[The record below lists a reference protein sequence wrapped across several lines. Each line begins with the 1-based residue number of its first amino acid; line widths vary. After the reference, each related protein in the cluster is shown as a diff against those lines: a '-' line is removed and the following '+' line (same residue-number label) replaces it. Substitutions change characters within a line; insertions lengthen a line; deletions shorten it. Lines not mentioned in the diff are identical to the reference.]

1 MYAATIIH
9 VLALA
14 AAVTAAQVSIASVTV
29 NDLVTPLG
37 VDNAAPIFGWSIG
50 SLATRGASFA
60 AAQVQVLPAT
70 GTSPLWDSGTVAT
83 NATSLVYSGQTL
95 PSRASFNFQV
105 RLLDN
110 SGDWTEWSSSNFG
123 TGLLANEDWESARW
137 IGAANP
143 SVDQPIL
150 RTDFDVS
157 QEIAS
162 AKLFITAIGGYEA
175 YLNGQRVGDLYLA
188 PSWTQYAKRSF
199 YDTHDVTKQIIEGQ
213 NAIGIALFITFKDN
227 TTQTIVT
234 DSSWRGKLGG
244 STRTGAIPNN
254 ELFDSRIESQAW
266 KKAGF
271 NASAWPNAIVQ
282 TPPSTEIQSSPVE
295 PVRIK
300 DKIKAVS
307 ITNPESGVWV
317 YDFGRNIAG
326 VGALTVNEAYNTSI
340 RMHYGEKLRSTGRI
354 QDTGGNWQHST
365 YIHDGTGSVT
375 WIPRH
380 SYYGFRY
387 IELTGVAGTPN
398 AGTVVA
404 QRLHSDVRGI
414 GWFTASDD
422 TLTWIH
428 DTTWQTMLNNIV
440 GVPTDGAYLEKL
452 PWLSDA
458 AVMSETILSS
468 LNVKSLYTKWA
479 QDIADSALADGNL
492 PPWAPSP
499 LEMDPFPSP
508 TWGNAFPEVVWQLY
522 QHSGDVDLL
531 SRFYDSIKSYLAYEL
546 NHRNSSG
553 LIGLESWGDWVT
565 PSINDKGIVGTAHLY
580 CSITRVIQMASILGY
595 SADIESYTSHAA
607 AVNSSFHDAYYQ
619 AATGDYRSSSTGGF
633 AQTNN
638 LLPAAFKM
646 TSPTRR
652 QAVIDK
658 VAADVVSRDN
668 HLGTGVAG
676 TKWLLPLLTEYGYID
691 LAYSVATQ
699 TTYPSWGY
707 WKSLGATSLWEEW
720 AGSSR
725 SQNHP
730 FLGTV
735 VDWFYQHLADDDAFI
750 HFGQSTVDS
759 FTADSRFICKSL
771 DAVLNQFEPTINQ
784 LQVPSSQAWDRS
796 RMINYLKSILKKG
809 PNVVYFALINVSA
822 KKYQENWVSTSSKDT
837 IEMLVEALR
846 LEHWISTNY
855 TGTLDVL
862 VEPDVSLITH
872 LGTKLH
878 ALHQACDGRDVDTSR
893 FILNETTTSIDIRD
907 AFDNT
912 PLHHVAMCKRS
923 EEDTD
928 DPLTT
933 DPRSIIQLLLG
944 HGADINARNIAG
956 HTPLQECFT
965 PPGYPNIDVAVV
977 LLQE

>member
-1 MYAATIIH
+1 MYAATIVH

-14 AAVTAAQVSIASVTV
+14 AAVTAAQISIASVTV

-37 VDNAAPIFGWSIG
+37 IDNAAPIFGWSIG
-50 SLATRGASFA
+50 SVATRGASFT
-60 AAQVQVLPAT
+60 AAQVQVLQAT

-83 NATSLVYSGQTL
+83 NVTSLVYSGQTL

-123 TGLLANEDWESARW
+123 TGLLANEDWEAAQW
-137 IGAANP
+137 ISAANP

-162 AKLFITAIGGYEA
+162 AKLFITSIGGYEA

-213 NAIGIALFITFKDN
+213 NAIGIAVGQVWSTLGSWGPEANRGAWDGNLRTKAQLFITFKDN

-234 DSSWRGKLGG
+234 DSSWRGRLGG

-266 KKAGF
+266 KKGGF
-271 NASAWPNAIVQ
+271 NASTWPNAIVQ

-300 DKIKAVS
+300 ESIKAVS

-326 VGALTVNEAYNTSI
+326 VGALTVNEACNASI

-404 QRLHSDVRGI
+404 QRLHSDVRGV

-531 SRFYDSIKSYLAYEL
+531 SRFYESIKWYLSYEL

-580 CSITRVIQMASILGY
+580 CSIMRVIQMATILGY
-595 SADIESYTSHAA
+595 SADVESYTSHAA

-619 AATGDYRSSSTGGF
+619 PATEDYRSSSTGGF

-638 LLPAAFKM
+638 LLPVAFKM

-735 VDWFYQHLADDDAFI
+735 VDWFYQHLAGIKITTAGYKSIEIAPFVPADLASAQGSI
-750 HFGQSTVDS
+750 QTPLGKVISSWTNSTAQFALTLSIPAGSSALVSLPVSDGKLVYENAKNAVDS
-759 FTADSRFICKSL
+759 EGVEFVESRSGKSSYSV
-771 DAVLNQFEPTINQ
+771 ASGTYNF
-784 LQVPSSQAWDRS
+784 
-796 RMINYLKSILKKG
+796 
-809 PNVVYFALINVSA
+809 VV
-822 KKYQENWVSTSSKDT
+822 K
-837 IEMLVEALR
+837 
-846 LEHWISTNY
+846 
-855 TGTLDVL
+855 
-862 VEPDVSLITH
+862 
-872 LGTKLH
+872 
-878 ALHQACDGRDVDTSR
+878 
-893 FILNETTTSIDIRD
+893 
-907 AFDNT
+907 
-912 PLHHVAMCKRS
+912 
-923 EEDTD
+923 
-928 DPLTT
+928 
-933 DPRSIIQLLLG
+933 
-944 HGADINARNIAG
+944 
-956 HTPLQECFT
+956 
-965 PPGYPNIDVAVV
+965 
-977 LLQE
+977 

>member
-1 MYAATIIH
+1 MHAATIIH

-213 NAIGIALFITFKDN
+213 NAIGIAVGQVWSTLG
-227 TTQTIVT
+227 
-234 DSSWRGKLGG
+234 SWGPEANRGAWDGNLRKLGG

-266 KKAGF
+266 KKAGL

-458 AVMSETILSS
+458 VVMSETILSS

-735 VDWFYQHLADDDAFI
+735 VDWFYQHLAVRSYPIDTRWI
-750 HFGQSTVDS
+750 KCPGQPHIV
-759 FTADSRFICKSL
+759 
-771 DAVLNQFEPTINQ
+771 
-784 LQVPSSQAWDRS
+784 
-796 RMINYLKSILKKG
+796 
-809 PNVVYFALINVSA
+809 
-822 KKYQENWVSTSSKDT
+822 
-837 IEMLVEALR
+837 
-846 LEHWISTNY
+846 
-855 TGTLDVL
+855 
-862 VEPDVSLITH
+862 
-872 LGTKLH
+872 
-878 ALHQACDGRDVDTSR
+878 
-893 FILNETTTSIDIRD
+893 
-907 AFDNT
+907 
-912 PLHHVAMCKRS
+912 
-923 EEDTD
+923 
-928 DPLTT
+928 
-933 DPRSIIQLLLG
+933 
-944 HGADINARNIAG
+944 
-956 HTPLQECFT
+956 
-965 PPGYPNIDVAVV
+965 
-977 LLQE
+977 